1 MPATILLVVADR
13 DIRDN
18 WQELLVQQG
27 YQIVGIGTGERAPDL
42 CLHLQPDLVLIDAS
56 LPDVP
61 GFEVCRRLKKNPRL
75 RHTPVIL
82 ITSFSDET
90 YASRARHAGADDFW
104 EPRPSRWEA
113 LTRVQALLQMKSYID
128 EQVEGVVLSLAQSI
142 EARDPYTRGH
152 SERISIIALKFGARI
167 GLSINELHTLQV
179 AGIVHD
185 VGKVII
191 PDAILMKPGQLN
203 FEERRIIRQH
213 PIEGERICSPLK
225 SLQQILPIVRHHH
238 ERMDGSGYPDGLSGE
253 RIPFAARVLQ
263 IADVYDALTSARP
276 YRAAR
281 SLTDAL
287 ATMYEEADRGWLDSD
302 LLREFAPL
310 AFAPKLAE
318 RFGIREHLRKFR
330 LLN

>member
-13 DIRDN
+13 ETRDN
-18 WQELLVQQG
+18 WQELLIQQG
-27 YQIVGIGTGERAPDL
+27 YQIVGIGTGERVLDL
-42 CLHLQPDLVLIDAS
+42 CLHLLPDLVLIDAS

-61 GFEVCRRLKKNPRL
+61 GFEVCRRLKENPRL

-82 ITSFSDET
+82 ITAFSEET
-90 YASRARHAGADDFW
+90 QASRARDAGADDFW

-113 LTRVQALLQMKSYID
+113 LTRIQSLLQIKSYID
-128 EQVEGVVLSLAQSI
+128 EQAQGVVLSLAQSI

-152 SERISIIALKFGARI
+152 CERISSIAVRFGSRI
-167 GLSINELHTLQV
+167 GLSVNELDTLQV

-185 VGKVII
+185 VGKVMI
-191 PDAILMKPGQLN
+191 PDAILMKPGRLN
-203 FEERRIIRQH
+203 FEERKIIRQH
-213 PIEGERICSPLK
+213 PVEGERICAPLK
-225 SLQQILPIVRHHH
+225 SLRRVLPIVRHHH
-238 ERMDGSGYPDGLSGE
+238 ERMDGSGYPDGLTGE

-276 YRAAR
+276 YRPAR
-281 SLTDAL
+281 SLTEAL

-302 LLREFAPL
+302 LMRVFFPL
-310 AFAPKLAE
+310 AVAPKLAE
-318 RFGIREHLRKFR
+318 RFEFRGHLRKFR